1 MSLPGSPV
9 LMQDQGGQLVLEEE
23 LHQVH
28 AQGADGVA
36 LALPRAFD
44 LEKLGEGSTWVLV
57 RIISFCKRMGL
68 SIEGRE
74 LELLSF
80 LGSLEANR
88 MKGDHVVE
96 ETVGN
101 AVVGDSLVPDRANH

>member
-1 MSLPGSPV
+1 MSMPSV
-9 LMQDQGGQLVLEEE
+9 LMQDQE

-28 AQGADGVA
+28 AQGAVGDA
-36 LALPRAFD
+36 LALPCAFD
-44 LEKLGEGSTWVLV
+44 SEKLGEGSTWVLD

-88 MKGDHVVE
+88 IKGDHVVE
-96 ETVGN
+96 VSVGN
-101 AVVGDSLVPDRANH
+101 AVVGDSLVPDGANH